1 MVMMQGLWTTS
12 ISLRELAQ
20 EALHSLNWYGAITNW
35 VKSKWT
41 DYARPVYQSVEGFIQ
56 LVEKEAFCPKYD
68 GDYLHK
74 KIKEMLGEKW
84 LHETLTN
91 VIIPSFDIRLL
102 QPVIFSTLKA
112 KRDDAKD
119 APLSEVCIGTSAA
132 PYYLPPHHFEMN
144 SSRGTKKF
152 NLVDGGVAAN
162 NPTLLASCEV
172 TKEMSQNKNSP
183 CLNGMDFSKLL
194 VLSLGTG
201 SSKRDEKLEVG
212 NGKSWGLF
220 SWFMGPNNTTP
231 LFDVVLTAMDDM
243 VDIYM
248 SVFFPGFYPPRQLS
262 SHPDSLK
269 YIEASTDNS
278 KKENLENLE
287 KIGNALLKKPVSAV
301 NLESGLY
308 EPLEDRGTYEEALV
322 KFAER
327 LSEERRFRL
336 ANSSA

>member
-1 MVMMQGLWTTS
+1 MENLLQVLSIDGGGVRGIIPGTILAFLESQLQKLDGNDARIVDYFDFIAGTSTGGLVTAM
-12 ISLRELAQ
+12 LATPNQ
-20 EALHSLNWYGAITNW
+20 DNRPMHSLNWYGAITDW

-152 NLVDGGVAAN
+152 NLIDGGVAAN
-162 NPTLLASCEV
+162 NPT
-172 TKEMSQNKNSP
+172 
-183 CLNGMDFSKLL
+183 
-194 VLSLGTG
+194 
-201 SSKRDEKLEVG
+201 
-212 NGKSWGLF
+212 
-220 SWFMGPNNTTP
+220 
-231 LFDVVLTAMDDM
+231 
-243 VDIYM
+243 
-248 SVFFPGFYPPRQLS
+248 
-262 SHPDSLK
+262 DSLK

-301 NLESGLY
+301 NLETGLY
-308 EPLEDRGTYEEALV
+308 EPLEDRRTYEEALV

-327 LSEERRFRL
+327 LSEERRFLL